1 MSPIP
6 ARGTGAVNVY
16 NWMRKTILLMRDFAK
31 DKDLYSYDYTGENN
45 EDESDEDEEI
55 ILNLRDNKMC

>member
-16 NWMRKTILLMRDFAK
+16 NWMRKTILFMRDFAK

-45 EDESDEDEEI
+45 
-55 ILNLRDNKMC
+55 KMKVMKMKKSY

>member
-1 MSPIP
+1 
-6 ARGTGAVNVY
+6 
-16 NWMRKTILLMRDFAK
+16 MRDFAK

-45 EDESDEDEEI
+45 EDGSDEDEEI